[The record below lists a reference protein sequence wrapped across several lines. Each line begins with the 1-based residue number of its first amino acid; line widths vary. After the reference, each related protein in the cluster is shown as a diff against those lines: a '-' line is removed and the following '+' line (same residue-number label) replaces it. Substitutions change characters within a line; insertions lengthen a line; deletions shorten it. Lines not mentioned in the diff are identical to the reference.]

1 MKNESLTD
9 LRTKPETYF
18 KQTRSEMLPFVPP
31 TARRILEVG
40 CGEGTFAR
48 QLKEQ
53 RETEIWGVE
62 LVPAAADA
70 ARRHLDRVLC
80 GDILEQIELLPL
92 SYFECVIFNDV
103 LEHLIDPY
111 RVLLALKRVL
121 APDGVIVCSIPN
133 IRYFR
138 AFYNFVVRGDW
149 HYEEEGIM
157 DKTHLRFF
165 TKKSIAEMFTSLGY
179 DVLRLEGINP
189 TPSWRVALLNLLTF
203 GFFEDTK
210 YLQYCCVTR
219 ARREKRES
227 LSPE

>member
-9 LRTKPETYF
+9 LRTKPERYF
-18 KQTRSEMLPFVPP
+18 SQTRSEMLPFVPRD
-31 TARRILEVG
+31 ARRILEVG

-48 QLKEQ
+48 RLKEE
-53 RETEIWGVE
+53 RDAEIWGVE
-62 LVPAAADA
+62 LVPAAAEA
-70 ARRHLDRVLC
+70 ARLHLDRILC
-80 GDILEQIELLPL
+80 GDILEQIELLPA
-92 SYFECVIFNDV
+92 SHFDCIIFNDV

-111 RVLLALKRVL
+111 RVLLALKKPL
-121 APDGVIVCSIPN
+121 TNDGVVVCSIPN

-138 AFYNFVVRGDW
+138 AFYNFVIRGDW
-149 HYEEEGIM
+149 HYEEQGTM

-203 GFFEDTK
+203 NFFEDTK
-210 YLQYCCVTR
+210 YLQFCCV
-219 ARREKRES
+219 ARTQEETAPAS
-227 LSPE
+227 